1 MKTIIAAAAI
11 IASAIVFA
19 NAAEIPDTPAGHAL
33 AMWVNAMNAGDAA
46 KLQAYIDTYHRNNTA
61 KNYLYLRKVIG
72 DLSVLK
78 LEKNEP
84 NDIVAVL
91 GESLSDDVLR
101 AEYKT
106 DPANPTKLLDGSQ
119 IAGADRPDDLAIA
132 RMSQTDALKALNAR
146 ADGLAAQDKF
156 MGVELIE
163 SHGGILLEKTWGYA
177 DREKRIP
184 LKVTDKFRL
193 GSMNKMFT
201 ATATLQLVAK
211 GKLSLDGTVG
221 QYLPDY
227 PDKTI
232 ADKTTIRM
240 LLTHTGGTGEI
251 FGDEFDKHRL
261 ELKSLAD
268 YVKLYGARAP
278 EFPPGS
284 KSDYSNFGFILLG
297 VIVQKVSGEDYY
309 DYVRDHIFRPAGMT
323 DTASLPETEN
333 VPGRVNGY
341 TQKDGKWV
349 LNTDTLPWR
358 GTPAGGGYST
368 LADLL
373 RFAHAMMDGKLLPDD
388 LRDAATR
395 SETAG
400 DWYGYGF
407 ELHGTGLAHSYG
419 HTGGAPGMATEM
431 RIYPNAKTVVIELCN
446 IDPGAEV
453 ISYYANR
460 MPLEP

>member
-1 MKTIIAAAAI
+1 MKNIIGATAVIVSTA
-11 IASAIVFA
+11 VFA

-33 AMWVNAMNAGDAA
+33 AMWVNAMNAGDEA
-46 KLQAYIDTYHRNNTA
+46 KLQTYIDTYYRNNTP
-61 KNYLYLRKVIG
+61 KNYLYLRQVIG

-84 NDIVAVL
+84 NDIVAIL

-106 DPANPTKLLDGSQ
+106 DPANPTKLVDGSQ
-119 IAGADRPDDLAIA
+119 IAGADRPDDLAIP

-156 MGVELIE
+156 MGAELVE
-163 SHGGILLEKTWGYA
+163 SHGRILLEKTWGYA
-177 DREKRIP
+177 DRDAKAP

-227 PDKTI
+227 PNKAI
-232 ADKTTIRM
+232 ADNATIRM

-261 ELKSLAD
+261 ELKTLAD
-268 YVKLYGARAP
+268 YVKLYGSRAP

-297 VIVQKVSGEDYY
+297 VIIQKVSGEDYY
-309 DYVRDHIFRPAGMT
+309 DYVRDHIFLPAGMT
-323 DTASLPETEN
+323 DTASLPESET

-349 LNTDTLPWR
+349 VNTDTLPWR

-373 RFAHAMMDGKLLPDD
+373 RFAHAMMNGKLLPND

-407 ELHGTGLAHSYG
+407 ELHGAGLAHSYG

-446 IDPGAEV
+446 IDPGPEV
-453 ISYYANR
+453 LSYYANR